1 MRRGRSL
8 SDSRFSSSA
17 FSSEDVNPSAYI
29 VNLAD
34 CMLVLACGFMVA
46 MISYWNIDVSSST
59 TQLEE
64 EELVEVDP
72 DILDEDLLESGSV
85 YNELG
90 VVYQDPNT
98 GALYMVIG
106 AEGSSSDED
115 SDSSDAD
122 DAADSDAS
130 SSVQETQPSSTSQD
144 EDESS

>member
-72 DILDEDLLESGSV
+72 EILDEDLLESGSV

-90 VVYQDPNT
+90 VVYQDPST

-106 AEGSSSDED
+106 SEVTISTED
-115 SDSSDAD
+115 SDSSDVG

-130 SSVQETQPSSTSQD
+130 TSTQESSTSSTSQG